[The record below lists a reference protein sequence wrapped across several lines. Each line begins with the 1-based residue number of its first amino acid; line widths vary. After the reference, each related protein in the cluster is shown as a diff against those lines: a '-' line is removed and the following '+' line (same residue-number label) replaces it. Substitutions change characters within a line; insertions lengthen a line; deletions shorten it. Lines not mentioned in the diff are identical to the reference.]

1 MRSSTTLA
9 AALTFAAVFAQGAF
23 AQNKGGGGG
32 IPSPLKITVSG
43 YSDGG
48 NIPEKYTCAAKPPG
62 GSPQIDWSGAPA
74 GTMSFAL
81 IFHDGDVHPGK
92 SFDDVTHWIA
102 WNIPAA
108 ATSLPAN
115 VGATADLP
123 DGMRQGMNIAR
134 RAGYMGPCPPA
145 GLPHHYTLELY
156 ALDTKL
162 ELPASAGR
170 DDLEKALSGH
180 ILASGVYVGL
190 FHR

>member
-1 MRSSTTLA
+1 MRTSTIFV
-9 AALTFAAVFAQGAF
+9 AALALTAGAAF

-32 IPSPLKITVSG
+32 IPSPLKIMVSG

-48 NIPEKYTCAAKPPG
+48 SIPEKYTCAAKPPG
-62 GSPQIDWSGAPA
+62 GSPQIEWSGAPA
-74 GTMSFAL
+74 GTMSLAL

-102 WNIPAA
+102 WNIPAS
-108 ATSLPAN
+108 ATSLPAD
-115 VGATADLP
+115 VAGTADLP

-134 RAGYMGPCPPA
+134 KNGYMGPCPPP
-145 GLPHHYTLELY
+145 GLPHHYTLEIY

-162 ELPASAGR
+162 DLPATAGR

-180 ILASGVYVGL
+180 ILASGVYNGL